1 MGYKVN
7 KHNPTVCPILTR
19 PTQIEKRR
27 RRSSSPEHVDP
38 KQSTTSRKRTRHGH
52 NTRNT
57 RSQSPNQA
65 DSPHPRSEYTPAPPS
80 NLPEVAQ
87 VSPMV
92 KDETESP
99 VLDAFPN
106 LDISS
111 PVPSPMSVDVDS
123 NNPIESSDP
132 DSPMPANAT
141 ESETTIKLGSDV
153 ELVDFQPPEVLCVG
167 FSSLPLES
175 FVELLRPMD
184 VSHIVDIRSKPVSDL
199 SPEYNITTL
208 RASSY
213 LMEKNIKY
221 LWLGSSLGGGRE
233 NMAGVIRHNEMLVPD
248 LRNYAAYMTT
258 PEFKKGLAKLKDL
271 AIAQAKVGK
280 RVVIMCQEAVHWRC
294 HRRMIADRLVAD
306 NWTVKHMGL
315 KAKECVD
322 HVMWN
327 ISRKA
332 PDGEVVYDKP
342 RPELEN

>member
-1 MGYKVN
+1 MGYK
-7 KHNPTVCPILTR
+7 
-19 PTQIEKRR
+19 IEKRR

-87 VSPMV
+87 ASLIV
-92 KDETESP
+92 KDETESL

-123 NNPIESSDP
+123 TNPIESSDP

-141 ESETTIKLGSDV
+141 ESESTMKLGSDV
-153 ELVDFQPPEVLCVG
+153 ELAAFQSPEVLCVG
-167 FSSLPLES
+167 YSTLPLAGI
-175 FVELLRPMD
+175 VELLTPMD
-184 VSHIVDIRSKPVSDL
+184 VSHIVDIRSKPVSNVN
-199 SPEYNITTL
+199 PEFDIVKL
-208 RASSY
+208 KSSRY
-213 LMEKNIKY
+213 LMENNIEY
-221 LWLGSSLGGGRE
+221 LWLGLSLGGRRDNME
-233 NMAGVIRHNEMLVPD
+233 KDNMAAVIRHKEMLVPD
-248 LRNYAAYMTT
+248 LKNYAAYMTT
-258 PEFKKGLAKLKDL
+258 REFKAGLTQLKDL
-271 AIAQAKVGK
+271 AIEQAKIGK
-280 RVVIMCQEAVHWRC
+280 RVVIMCDEAVHWRC

-315 KAKECVD
+315 KVKECVD

-342 RPELEN
+342 RPQLEN